1 MKRLLLFAFT
11 LASFN
16 LQAVSARDTST
27 EGLLPRV
34 LIIGDSISIGYTPY
48 VTRLL
53 AQEALVK
60 HNQGNAQHT
69 GTGLKDLDR
78 WLGDT
83 KWDVIHFNWGLW
95 DLCYR
100 SPESR
105 VQGQRDKIRGSITT
119 PLKHYQKNLEQLVR
133 LLEKTGAKL
142 IWANTTI
149 VPEGDVCRFVGDDK
163 KYNEVAASVMKKHGI
178 KIDDLYRLTKGF
190 PSDLFAGSGN
200 VHYTQDGYRI
210 IADQVT
216 DIIRRALRGEQGDC
230 GVNGFGLHAVA
241 NRRFAW
247 HPHRRRVLPGHRHEP
262 GSASPDGCHD

>member
-1 MKRLLLFAFT
+1 MKRILLLAFI

-16 LQAVSARDTST
+16 LQTVIAQDTST
-27 EGLLPRV
+27 EGLLPKV

-48 VTRLL
+48 VTQLL
-53 AQEALVK
+53 TQEALVK

-100 SPESR
+100 SPESK
-105 VQGQRDKIRGSITT
+105 VQGQRDKIHGSITT
-119 PLKHYQKNLEQLVR
+119 PLKQYQKNLEQLVR

-142 IWANTTI
+142 IWADTTI
-149 VPEGDVCRFVGDDK
+149 VPEGDVGRFVGDDK

-178 KIDDLYRLTKGF
+178 TIDDLYKLTKGF
-190 PSDLFAGSGN
+190 PSGLFAGPGN
-200 VHYTQDGYRI
+200 VHYTQNGYKI
-210 IADQVT
+210 IAGQVT
-216 DIIRRALRGEQGDC
+216 DIIRSALKGEQDEST
-230 GVNGFGLHAVA
+230 VPSNAVPVA
-241 NRRFAW
+241 
-247 HPHRRRVLPGHRHEP
+247 P
-262 GSASPDGCHD
+262 PDVR